1 MATTPIEPLTAD
13 AANPIAQ
20 EENPLPG
27 DLAMWVFILM
37 ELTVFA
43 LFFFSF
49 AVIKRLEPELFL
61 LGQATLHPAIGVI
74 CTLALITSSY
84 FVALAVISIKQ
95 SNSKKTF
102 FHLSTSILVA
112 SIYLVAK
119 MWEYVELGSAG
130 YDLSTNM
137 FYTFYFFTTFFHFM
151 HVILGMFILIYMAI
165 QTSKNTYS
173 INNYDGFEAGA
184 CYWHMVDLVWII
196 LFPIIYV
203 VH

>member
-1 MATTPIEPLTAD
+1 MIVALNKHPTAVKQS
-13 AANPIAQ
+13 PV
-20 EENPLPG
+20 EEILPG

-43 LFFFSF
+43 LFFVSF
-49 AVIKRLEPELFL
+49 AVIKSLEPEMFK
-61 LGQATLHPAIGVI
+61 LGQDTLHPVIGVT

-95 SNSKKTF
+95 SESKKTQRW
-102 FHLSTSILVA
+102 LTVSILTA
-112 SIYLVAK
+112 CIYLVAK
-119 MWEYVELGSAG
+119 TWEYIELGSTG
-130 YDLSTNM
+130 FDLSTNI

-151 HVILGMFILIYMAI
+151 HVILGMIILIYLTV
-165 QTSKNTYS
+165 QTSKDTYS
-173 INNYDGFEAGA
+173 SDNHDGFEAGA